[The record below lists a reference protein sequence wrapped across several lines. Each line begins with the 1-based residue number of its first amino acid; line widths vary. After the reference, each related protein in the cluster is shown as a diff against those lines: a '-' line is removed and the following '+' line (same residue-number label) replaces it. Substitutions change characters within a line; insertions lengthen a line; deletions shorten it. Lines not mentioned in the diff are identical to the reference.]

1 MIGPYFPRRGN
12 DGYRVTLYDL
22 DLDYRVGNNRL
33 GATARLTVRVEA
45 PELLAVVL
53 DFAALRIDRVVLAG
67 QRLRYDHRDEKL
79 RVRLPRMYLAGNE
92 FVLEVVYRGEP
103 RPTASRY
110 GGLGWEQL
118 EDGVLVASQPT
129 GAPSWFPCN
138 DRPDH
143 KSVYR
148 FRITTSTNYQVAA
161 NGERVGVT
169 YRGSN
174 ATWTYEQD
182 VPMATYLATVQIG
195 PYQIVE
201 LDCSASSVAQR
212 LITPLRRLPAAREA
226 FSTQDAMMAYFGEVF
241 GPYPFASYTAVVT
254 DDALEIPI
262 EAQGMSTFGANHA
275 SRTWAAQRLIAHE
288 LAHQWFG
295 NSLTLGDWRDIWLHE
310 GFASYAEWLWSE
322 KSGGKSADENARHW
336 HRQLS
341 RLPRD
346 FILGDPGPADLFD
359 DRVYKRGAL
368 TLHALRLTVGDELFF
383 RLVRIW
389 TVGYQYGTVSTRE
402 FVELAEATVG
412 RELGGF
418 FEAWLQLEKL
428 PELPE
433 VGRRRR

>member
-12 DGYRVTLYDL
+12 DGYRVTHYDL
-22 DLDYRVGNNRL
+22 EMDYRVGTNRL
-33 GATARLTVRVEA
+33 AATARLTLRAEA
-45 PELLAVVL
+45 PELAAVVL
-53 DFAALRIDRVVLAG
+53 DFASLRVDRVTLDG
-67 QRLRYDHRDEKL
+67 RKLRFEHREEKL
-79 RVRLPRMYLAGNE
+79 RIRLPRLFLAGNE
-92 FVLEVVYRGEP
+92 FVLDIAYRGEP

-143 KSVYR
+143 KAGYR

-161 NGERVGVT
+161 NGEPDGVA

-174 ATWTYEQD
+174 ATWTYAQD
-182 VPMATYLATVQIG
+182 VPMATYLAAVHIG

-201 LDCSASSVAQR
+201 LEAPASSVIQR
-212 LITPLRRLPAAREA
+212 LVTPLRRLPAAREA
-226 FSTQDAMMAYFGEVF
+226 FATQDAMMAYFCELF
-241 GPYPFASYTAVVT
+241 GPYPFTSYTAVVT

-275 SRTWAAQRLIAHE
+275 STAWPAQRLIAHE

-310 GFASYAEWLWSE
+310 GFACYAEWLWSE
-322 KSGGKSADENARHW
+322 RSGGKSADEHARNW

-341 RLPRD
+341 RMPRD
-346 FILGDPGPADLFD
+346 FLLGDPGPADLFD

-383 RLVRIW
+383 RLLRIW
-389 TVGYQYGTVSTRE
+389 TVGYQHGTVSTSE
-402 FVELAEATVG
+402 FTALAAVTTG
-412 RELGGF
+412 RELGAF
-418 FEAWLQLEKL
+418 FEGWLAAEKMPAL
-428 PELPE
+428 PDP
-433 VGRRRR
+433 RRR